1 MLIDVSAELKAT
13 EAQVSDPEWLR
24 LALGHACV
32 ARVSHLL
39 EDSEVVRCLDVLS
52 AYLKGRCDQPALA
65 RAAAEAATLAN
76 RHQGSHS
83 LDGVGHAAV
92 SASYAVANALS
103 GRANQAAD
111 YAAYASI
118 YGGGGYGAVSEPD
131 SFIPEKSWQLARLHE
146 LAASLP
152 STKSAA

>member
-24 LALGHACV
+24 LAFGHACV
-32 ARVSHLL
+32 VRVSHLL
-39 EDSEVVRCLDVLS
+39 EDGEVVRCLEVLT

-83 LDGVGHAAV
+83 LDGVGPARVKVVVASV
-92 SASYAVANALS
+92 TQPSAEYWSPQ
-103 GRANQAAD
+103 R
-111 YAAYASI
+111 
-118 YGGGGYGAVSEPD
+118 
-131 SFIPEKSWQLARLHE
+131 RC
-146 LAASLP
+146 
-152 STKSAA
+152 